1 MAAYRINIAAYG
13 RLGRRYARD
22 WFKDVHAAWKAVKR
36 KPIEG
41 TNRLMARDAFYEGYL
56 GALSLSTR
64 QSMAKRN
71 PLPVGR
77 SKSCYIRK
85 LPGGKYQV
93 RL

>member
-22 WFKDVHAAWKAVKR
+22 WFKV
-36 KPIEG
+36 
-41 TNRLMARDAFYEGYL
+41 
-56 GALSLSTR
+56 
-64 QSMAKRN
+64 
-71 PLPVGR
+71 
-77 SKSCYIRK
+77 RK